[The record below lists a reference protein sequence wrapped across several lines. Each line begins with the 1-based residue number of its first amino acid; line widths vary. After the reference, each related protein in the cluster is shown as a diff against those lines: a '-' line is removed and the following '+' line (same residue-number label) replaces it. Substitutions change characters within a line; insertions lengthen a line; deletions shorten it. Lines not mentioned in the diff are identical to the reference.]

1 MNTPPAILDFLFRP
15 PSPDEGIDRK
25 ALAGRLLEIARH
37 LNPEIAQEP
46 TGVIS
51 SDQQLERLRTLLVGQ
66 EIDVLSRLS
75 EVVEDPEH
83 LAAAIGRVLPIAIAH
98 ASSDARLG
106 QVLVPALEKAT
117 ESSIRSN
124 PRTLVNIL
132 YPLIVP
138 AMRKSIGE
146 TIDET
151 FQSLNETLKYS
162 LTWRG
167 LRWRWEAWR
176 SGQSFA
182 EVVLKHT
189 LVYQVEH
196 VFLIHRHTGLLISHV
211 AAANATS
218 QDPQLVSSMLG
229 AIQDFVKDS
238 FSDAAQQGLDTL
250 RLGELTLWSEPG
262 PFATLVAVIR
272 GNPPE
277 GLHDTLR
284 NVLSRI
290 HAERHHALEDFNGD
304 SSGFA
309 DIEAELNECVAL
321 GQQASPSAKPNFPL
335 LIPLAALAL
344 LVLAVIF
351 AVRWWEN
358 AQQWGNFVAQLR
370 AQPGIVITEV
380 GQRDGKYVLAG
391 LRDPLA
397 VDPQLVMRNTGID
410 PARVIARWAPYQGLE
425 PEFVLK
431 RLQESI
437 DPPPTVSLALEGDRI
452 VAQGSAPALW
462 LERARLA
469 GRMLPAGTLRLDL
482 SGVQNSDEADERH
495 WQGYVGRLQA
505 QPGIVITESG
515 RHDGKF
521 QVAGLRDPLAIDPQ
535 SVMRQTGIDPARV
548 DTRWAPYE
556 ALDPAFVLKRLR
568 TSLDPPSGVTLAIA
582 GDRIV
587 AQGSAPARWLER
599 ARTVGWMLP
608 AGAPSLD
615 LSGVKNADDEA
626 FAKLIA
632 DVGKLR
638 EAIQSNN
645 IHFAY
650 GVPLPA
656 PGQDGILDQVA
667 KELNELASM
676 SSGVSHVST
685 KVMVT
690 GHSDALGEGTFN
702 LALSEARA
710 EAVRALL
717 KKRGVDPGL
726 LAVRGAGPLEPLEP
740 GDSNAVRAANR
751 RVTFTVEIEE
761 QP

>member
-1 MNTPPAILDFLFRP
+1 
-15 PSPDEGIDRK
+15 
-25 ALAGRLLEIARH
+25 LAERLLEIARH
-37 LNPEIAQEP
+37 LNPELVRES
-46 TGVIS
+46 TDVLVG
-51 SDQQLERLRTLLVGQ
+51 DTQLERLRTLLVGQ
-66 EIDVLSRLS
+66 EIDVLSRLTN
-75 EVVEDPEH
+75 EVEDPEQ
-83 LAAAIGRVLPIAIAH
+83 LATAIGRILPTAIAH

-106 QVLVPALEKAT
+106 QVLAPAFEKAT

-138 AMRKSIGE
+138 AIRKSIGE
-146 TIDET
+146 SIDET
-151 FQSLNETLKYS
+151 FQSLNESLKYS

-182 EVVLKHT
+182 EIVLKHT

-196 VFLIHRHTGLLISHV
+196 VFLIHGHTGLLISHV
-211 AAANATS
+211 AAENAAS
-218 QDPQLVSSMLG
+218 QDPQIVSSMLG

-238 FSDAAQQGLDTL
+238 FSGAEQHGLDAL
-250 RLGELTLWSEPG
+250 RLGELRLWSEQG

-277 GLHDTLR
+277 ALHDTLR

-290 HAERHHALEDFNGD
+290 HAERPHALESFNGD

-309 DIEAELNECVAL
+309 DIEAELSECVAL
-321 GQQASPSAKPNFPL
+321 GQQASPTVKPSFPL
-335 LIPLAALAL
+335 LVPVAVATL
-344 LVLAVIF
+344 LIVVAVLGL
-351 AVRWWEN
+351 RWWED
-358 AQQWGNFVAQLR
+358 ARRWEDFVAQLR
-370 AQPGIVITEV
+370 EQPGIVITDV
-380 GQRDGKYVLAG
+380 GQRDGKYTLSG

-397 VDPQLVMRNTGID
+397 VDPQPMMREAGID
-410 PARVIARWAPYQGLE
+410 PARVETSWAPYEALD
-425 PEFVLK
+425 PAFMLRRLK
-431 RLQESI
+431 ASL
-437 DPPPTVSLALEGDRI
+437 DPPPTVTLALEGDRV

-462 LERARLA
+462 LDRAHA
-469 GRMLPAGTLRLDL
+469 ADRMLPAGTLRLDL
-482 SGVQNSDEADERH
+482 SAVRNADADDEKLWE
-495 WQGYVGRLQA
+495 GYIRRLQA

-515 RHDGKF
+515 RRDGRF
-521 QVAGLRDPLAIDPQ
+521 EVAGLRDPLAVDPQ
-535 SVMRQTGIDPARV
+535 FLMREAGIDPARV
-548 DTRWAPYE
+548 DARFARYQG
-556 ALDPAFVLKRLR
+556 LDPAFVLARLKA
-568 TSLDPPSGVTLAIA
+568 SLNPPQTVTLAVE
-582 GDRIV
+582 GDHIV
-587 AQGSAPARWLER
+587 AHGSAPAHWLER
-599 ARTVGWMLP
+599 AHTVGWMLP
-608 AGAPSLD
+608 AGAAALD
-615 LSGVKNADDEA
+615 LSKVKNADDEA
-626 FAKLIA
+626 FAKL
-632 DVGKLR
+632 VVEVSQLR

-656 PGQDGILDQVA
+656 PGQDAILDQVA
-667 KELNELASM
+667 KELNELASA

-717 KKRGVDPGL
+717 KKRGVDPDL
-726 LAVRGAGPLEPLEP
+726 LAVRGAGPLEPLEA
-740 GDSNAVRAANR
+740 GNSAAIRAINR

-761 QP
+761 RP